1 MGIKIQGDIET
12 TVFFFKEDKNIFD
25 ENNHWFNLNKRS
37 ETNDGFVTYEYD
49 VPRDYQFKIRSR
61 VDESLSSIF
70 KQKDDFDLLVEVYK
84 KVDWSLSSI
93 RGVNEILSFRIAQF
107 KIVDFNSKRELYD
120 WGNEKKISETESMV
134 IRYGKVWEYNP
145 DDFNKGDLSNLLL
158 SIRREMKLNNLGL

>member
-84 KVDWSLSSI
+84 KVDWSFSSTK
-93 RGVNEILSFRIAQF
+93 GSEILNFRIAQF
-107 KIVDFNSKRELYD
+107 EIVDFNSKRELYD